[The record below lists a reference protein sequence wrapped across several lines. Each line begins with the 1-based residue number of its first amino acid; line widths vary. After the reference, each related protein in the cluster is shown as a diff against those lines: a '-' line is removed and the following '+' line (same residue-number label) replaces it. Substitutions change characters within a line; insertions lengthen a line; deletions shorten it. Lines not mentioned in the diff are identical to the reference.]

1 MDAGTG
7 VPMTARTTAVSV
19 AAVGKTFRGRGSTV
33 EALRDIDLQVPRGSF
48 TTLFGPSGCGKS
60 TLLRIIAGLLDADEG
75 QVTVFGDSPR
85 EAARAKHI
93 GWVPQ
98 RPALLPWLSVR
109 GNAGLTRVLNR
120 RAERTADPTRAPGD
134 VAQMLAEVGL
144 GEFADARPSE
154 LSGGMAQRASLARV
168 FVQGAPLLLMDEPF
182 SALDELTRE
191 VLQHRLLD
199 VWSRHRKTVVFVTHS
214 PREAVLLS
222 DRILVMSPRPG
233 RIVADI
239 EVDLPRPRPA
249 DIATS
254 TEFVGLVSRVRAELA
269 AHWDEWDRQ

>member
-1 MDAGTG
+1 MGAG
-7 VPMTARTTAVSV
+7 TTAVSV
-19 AAVGKTFRGRGSTV
+19 KAVTKTFRGRGSAV
-33 EALRDIDLQVPRGSF
+33 EALRDIDLQVPQGSF

-60 TLLRIIAGLLDADEG
+60 TLLRIIAGLLDADRG
-75 QVTVFGDSPR
+75 RVGVFGDAPR
-85 EAARAKHI
+85 DATRAKHI

-109 GNAGLTRVLNR
+109 GNAELTRVLNR
-120 RAERTADPTRAPGD
+120 RAERSADPTRAPGD
-134 VAQMLAEVGL
+134 VEQMLTEVGL

-191 VLQHRLLD
+191 VLQHRLLE

-249 DIATS
+249 GIATS
-254 TEFVGLVSRVRAELA
+254 TEFGALVARVRAELA